1 MSASIQSS
9 IAEAKQGDKPQAVAV
24 THPSKFTKIVQQ
36 LPTYVVLIF
45 LAILFLFPFY
55 VIGRNALMTR
65 REITGAKWVWLP
77 AEPQFE
83 NLTALFSDKLAPMAT
98 GLKNSLFIATADL
111 ILQMLLASMAGYGLA
126 RIPYRWRNLV
136 FYFLIA
142 TIMIPG
148 AVTFIPKYVIVAS
161 FGWINT
167 LQGLIIPNAF
177 NVFACF
183 VFRQFYLNF
192 PQELVDAGRVDGLT
206 YWGVYRSVV
215 LPNSRSV
222 FAALGVLAFFGS
234 WNSFVWP
241 LVIGQNQSSWTVQI
255 VLSTFMTA
263 QTVNLPAL
271 FMGAAV
277 GILPLF
283 VLFLIFQRYIAQGV
297 TFTGLKG

>member
-1 MSASIQSS
+1 MSIFSS
-9 IAEAKQGDKPQAVAV
+9 RL
-24 THPSKFTKIVQQ
+24 FQQ
-36 LPTYVVLIF
+36 TVTYVLLLF
-45 LAILFLFPFY
+45 LAFVFLFPFY

-65 REITGAKWVWLP
+65 REITAAGWTWLP
-77 AEPQFE
+77 AEPQIE
-83 NLTALFSDKLAPMAT
+83 NLTNLFNDPLAPMAT
-98 GLKNSLFIATADL
+98 GLRNSFLIAITDL
-111 ILQMLLASMAGYGLA
+111 ILQMVLASMAGYGLA

-136 FYFLIA
+136 FYMLIA

-161 FGWINT
+161 LGWVNT

-177 NVFACF
+177 NVFATF
-183 VFRQFYLNF
+183 IFRQFYLNF
-192 PQELVDAGRVDGLT
+192 PQELEDAGRVDGMN
-206 YWGVYRSVV
+206 YWQVYRYIV

-222 FAALGVLAFFGS
+222 FAALGALTFIGS

-263 QTVNLPAL
+263 QTINLPAL

-277 GILPLF
+277 AVVPLLILF
-283 VLFLIFQRYIAQGV
+283 FIFQRYISQGV
-297 TFTGLKG
+297 TFSGIKG